1 MDFSRPLFH
10 FSCPIGW
17 CNDPNGFSFFKNRVH
32 LFYQWHPYSTKWGPM
47 HWGHATT
54 TDFVHWKT
62 EPGAL
67 TPDSPFDMDGCFSG
81 TALDLD
87 GIHMLCYTGVSK
99 NIQHQCL
106 AFGDGLEYK
115 KIDSN
120 PVVDKRNIPFEYQTQ
135 DFRDPKIFKM
145 DGSLYMLCVL
155 KKMDGAGAMV
165 LFKNVSRGDFSDW
178 RFVKT
183 IAESKDGK
191 TKMWECPD
199 FFRQGEKDVLIFS
212 PQGMKEDFEK
222 GFHDGNN
229 SVYMLGELDSK
240 TFDFS
245 PELLSNGMDY
255 AQIDFG
261 LDFYAPE
268 TGTLPDGRTL
278 MVAWMS
284 SWESPVT
291 PENLPWCGMMVFP
304 RELSLNGNRL
314 VQNPAREILSLR
326 KKRLTFLVD
335 GGKKKIDVPDARHFD
350 AEIKI
355 GTGKNLSLKIG
366 DGNFFVALDYCAEKN
381 ILTFDRSHS
390 INGGGKIKKRSAKL
404 FSVDGEQVFLRILVD
419 TNSIE
424 VFANGGEVSFTNA
437 FFIPAVSKNLS
448 IESGGASIDYY
459 ELEI

>member
-1 MDFSRPLFH
+1 MNFSRPLFH
-10 FSCPIGW
+10 FSCPVGW
-17 CNDPNGFSFFKNRVH
+17 CNDPNGFSYFKNRVH

-62 EPGAL
+62 EPTAL
-67 TPDSPFDMDGCFSG
+67 TPDADFDMDGCFSG
-81 TALDLD
+81 TALDFNGKHL
-87 GIHMLCYTGVSK
+87 LCYTGVSK
-99 NIQHQCL
+99 NLQQQCL
-106 AFGDGLEYK
+106 AIGDGLAYK

-120 PVVDKRNIPFEYQTQ
+120 PVIDRRNIPFEYQVQ

-145 DGSLYMLCVL
+145 DGSLHMLCVL

-165 LFKNVSRGDFSDW
+165 LFKNDSPSDLSVW
-178 RFVKT
+178 RFLKV
-183 IAESKDGK
+183 IAESTDGK

-199 FFRQGEKDVLIFS
+199 FFSHGQKDVLIFS
-212 PQGMKEDFEK
+212 PQGMEEDFEK

-229 SVYMLGELDSK
+229 SVYMIGKLDPAA
-240 TFDFS
+240 FDFS
-245 PELLSNGMDY
+245 PETLSNGMDY

-261 LDFYAPE
+261 LDFYAPQ
-268 TGTLPDGRTL
+268 TCTLPDGRTL
-278 MVAWMS
+278 MAAWMS

-314 VQNPAREILSLR
+314 VQNPAREMLSLR
-326 KKRLTFLVD
+326 KKRWTFSIKGV
-335 GGKKKIDVPDARHFD
+335 GQKIDVPDARHFD

-355 GTGKNLSLKIG
+355 EPGKNMTLKIG
-366 DGNFFVALDYCAEKN
+366 DENFFVSLDYSAEKN

-404 FSVDGEQVFLRILVD
+404 FSVGGGQVFLRTLVD

-437 FFIPAVSKNLS
+437 FFIPPESKNLS
-448 IESGGASIDYY
+448 IDSEGLALDYY
-459 ELEI
+459 GLEI